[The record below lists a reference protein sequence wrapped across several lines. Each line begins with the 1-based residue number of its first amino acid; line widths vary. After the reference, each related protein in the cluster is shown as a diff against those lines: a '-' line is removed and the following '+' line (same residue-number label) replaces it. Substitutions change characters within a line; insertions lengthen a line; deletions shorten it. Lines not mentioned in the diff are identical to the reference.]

1 MMNKKDVKE
10 FFDNLAPEWEINLV
24 KNDSKIN
31 TILDYAGVD
40 YGKRILDVAC
50 GTGVLFPYYME
61 RGAYLKHLFL
71 NEFNGA
77 EKYIFVAAVKDLRYN
92 KKLTGNFYKGGRIEK

>member
-1 MMNKKDVKE
+1 MGFCAQSLKGYSLHCIIFRTATN
-10 FFDNLAPEWEINLV
+10 
-24 KNDSKIN
+24 
-31 TILDYAGVD
+31 
-40 YGKRILDVAC
+40 VAC

-71 NEFNGA
+71 NEFNGV